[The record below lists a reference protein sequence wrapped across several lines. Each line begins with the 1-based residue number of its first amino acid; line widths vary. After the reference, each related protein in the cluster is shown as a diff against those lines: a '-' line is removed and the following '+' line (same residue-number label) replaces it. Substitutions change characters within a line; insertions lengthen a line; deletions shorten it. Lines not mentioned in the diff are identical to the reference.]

1 MFPYM
6 GPEFIEALRSL
17 AMDRTATDIPPAAP
31 RTGKNEKGANPKMPQ
46 LNINISW
53 ELWHTIEAQ
62 GDQQGDGPIGIV
74 FRALS
79 EYLDGGRD
87 RLYQVSTSS
96 ALVEGVSDG
105 AVEIGTLRKYGDL
118 GIGTFEQLDGEMVIV
133 DGRVFQVRCD
143 GTVAEV
149 ADTVLTPFA
158 TVTRFRA
165 DAEVLLKSCPHFA
178 ALTEA
183 FDQLRST
190 NNLFFSLRVD
200 GHFDYVRT
208 RATCRMVPGT
218 KLIDAA
224 AVQPEFEYRNLYGI
238 LVGFWSPEYS
248 KTLSIPGYH
257 MHFLSVDHR
266 AGGHLLEC
274 RGTELTLQL
283 QRGTRFSLVLP
294 ETNSFLDAD
303 LHRDP
308 SGDLDKAE
316 NFQPEKVKES

>member
-1 MFPYM
+1 
-6 GPEFIEALRSL
+6 
-17 AMDRTATDIPPAAP
+17 
-31 RTGKNEKGANPKMPQ
+31 MPQ
-46 LNINISW
+46 LNINVHP
-53 ELWHTIEAQ
+53 ELWHAIEAQ
-62 GDQQGDGPIGIV
+62 GNQQGDGPVGII

-158 TVTRFRA
+158 TVVRFRH
-165 DAEVLLKSCPHFA
+165 DAEVLLKRCPHFA

-183 FDQLRST
+183 FDQLRPT

-200 GHFDYVRT
+200 GYFDYVRT
-208 RATCRMVPGT
+208 RALCRMVRGT

-224 AVQPEFEYRNLYGI
+224 AVQPEFEYRHVYGT
-238 LVGFWSPEYS
+238 LVGFWSPEYF

-274 RGTELTLQL
+274 HGTELTLQL

-294 ETNSFLDAD
+294 ETGSFLDAD
-303 LHRDP
+303 LHRDT
-308 SGDLDKAE
+308 SEDLEKAE
-316 NFQPEKVKES
+316 RFQPEKVKES